1 MFDGTSHFHVY
12 INHDLKCIEVWHHTG
27 TEGAAPPN
35 ESFTEHMGN
44 YEPYSDEQE
53 LKVRN
58 WARRTNE
65 SYAEEIKNEAKLSG
79 PRAIIE
85 VIGKEKG
92 IDE

>member
-27 TEGAAPPN
+27 TEGAEPPN
-35 ESFTEHMGN
+35 ESFTEYMGS

-58 WARRTNE
+58 WAKRTNE
-65 SYAEEIKNEAKLSG
+65 TEG